1 LARVQNYLESFPNA
15 FHQRSQSYYNPN
27 PRWNKHA
34 PWKTRDKG
42 TPLKLKLILF
52 WVLLAAPLGGWPRT
66 PILDKNSQVVAYPD
80 LKGNGERE
88 EVVLNGNPYN
98 NMGDYYFKSLKVIDG
113 IRLVY
118 ELTSGD
124 GFEDVTVDDY
134 IIAPLRKGR
143 RSQILILL
151 RGSDAAESTLKIIE
165 WDGRKYLET
174 MSEHCRTADVR
185 DLDRNGE
192 AQVIL
197 GQRDQ
202 VPHVYDYDGRT
213 GAYAVSD
220 QRHLDYFR
228 KLMGEYELELKE
240 DGETSSKLVELR
252 KLIDA
257 AQIAGD
263 SAKEKDARRRLS
275 ELQVQ
280 MEQEEATPTQV
291 PTEAVTNQGH

>member
-1 LARVQNYLESFPNA
+1 VFFAL
-15 FHQRSQSYYNPN
+15 
-27 PRWNKHA
+27 
-34 PWKTRDKG
+34 
-42 TPLKLKLILF
+42 
-52 WVLLAAPLGGWPRT
+52 PLGGWSKT
-66 PILDKNSQVVAYPD
+66 PVLDKNSQLVAYPD

-124 GFEDVTVDDY
+124 GFEDVTVDNY

-151 RGSDAAESTLKIIE
+151 RGSDETESTLKIIE

-202 VPHVYDYDGRT
+202 VPHVYDYDGRL
-213 GAYAVSD
+213 GKYAVRD
-220 QRHLDYFR
+220 QRHLGYFR
-228 KLMGEYELELKE
+228 KLMGEYERDLKDDDE
-240 DGETSSKLVELR
+240 PSSRLVELQ

-257 AQIAGD
+257 AKIAGD
-263 SAKEKDARRRLS
+263 TAKGKDARRRLN

-280 MEQEEATPTQV
+280 MEEGKTTPAQA
-291 PTEAVTNQGH
+291 PTEGVTK